1 MRKVWFWS
9 FVAGTFAML
18 GSVLIINTLMPLMG
32 QEIVS
37 SMYWASVIGSYGIG
51 SPVTYYCLRQN
62 HRLNQALHY
71 LADAEVKLRQANAE
85 LANANA
91 QLEMKTA
98 VATAGAEPPVE
109 GAHALVNGTVV
120 R

>member
-1 MRKVWFWS
+1 MRKVWFWA
-9 FVAGTFAML
+9 VAVGTISLL

-62 HRLNQALHY
+62 HHLNQALRY
-71 LADAEVKLRQANAE
+71 LADAEVKLREANAE
-85 LANANA
+85 LATANA
-91 QLEMKTA
+91 RLEMQA
-98 VATAGAEPPVE
+98 QRPPSDADARIIEP
-109 GAHALVNGTVV
+109 HALVNGVV
-120 R
+120 VK